1 MVEPLMTITNLKKH
15 FALKKNVFSKN
26 VIVKAVDDV
35 NLEIPRESIFAVV
48 GESGSGKTTL
58 GRTLMK
64 LIPPTA
70 GMVSMDGKDILA
82 LDKKAF
88 LPYRRKMQIVFQ
100 DPYNS
105 LHPRKLVK
113 TVIGEGLKIHFKGIS
128 EMEIRDKIREVLLQV
143 GLREEHMFRYPHE
156 FSGGQR
162 QRIAFARAIVLE
174 PEFIVLDEPTSALDV
189 SVQAQIIKL
198 LKELHGKINA
208 GYIFISHNLSVVRY
222 ISDRVG
228 IMYLGKMVEKG
239 DTNEIFENPMH
250 PYSKALLAAT
260 PIPDPKTRRKRK
272 ELLSGQVPSPINR
285 PTGCFFRTRCKYA
298 MPACEKE
305 YPQMVRIAQNHSVSC
320 HLYSLGEPEKIVE
333 K

>member
-70 GMVSMDGKDILA
+70 GMVSMDGKDILT

-105 LHPRKLVK
+105 LHP
-113 TVIGEGLKIHFKGIS
+113 
-128 EMEIRDKIREVLLQV
+128 
-143 GLREEHMFRYPHE
+143 
-156 FSGGQR
+156 
-162 QRIAFARAIVLE
+162 
-174 PEFIVLDEPTSALDV
+174 
-189 SVQAQIIKL
+189 
-198 LKELHGKINA
+198 
-208 GYIFISHNLSVVRY
+208 
-222 ISDRVG
+222 
-228 IMYLGKMVEKG
+228 
-239 DTNEIFENPMH
+239 
-250 PYSKALLAAT
+250 
-260 PIPDPKTRRKRK
+260 
-272 ELLSGQVPSPINR
+272 
-285 PTGCFFRTRCKYA
+285 
-298 MPACEKE
+298 
-305 YPQMVRIAQNHSVSC
+305 
-320 HLYSLGEPEKIVE
+320 
-333 K
+333 

>member
-128 EMEIRDKIREVLLQV
+128 EM
-143 GLREEHMFRYPHE
+143 
-156 FSGGQR
+156 
-162 QRIAFARAIVLE
+162 
-174 PEFIVLDEPTSALDV
+174 
-189 SVQAQIIKL
+189 
-198 LKELHGKINA
+198 
-208 GYIFISHNLSVVRY
+208 
-222 ISDRVG
+222 
-228 IMYLGKMVEKG
+228 
-239 DTNEIFENPMH
+239 
-250 PYSKALLAAT
+250 
-260 PIPDPKTRRKRK
+260 
-272 ELLSGQVPSPINR
+272 
-285 PTGCFFRTRCKYA
+285 
-298 MPACEKE
+298 
-305 YPQMVRIAQNHSVSC
+305 
-320 HLYSLGEPEKIVE
+320 
-333 K
+333 